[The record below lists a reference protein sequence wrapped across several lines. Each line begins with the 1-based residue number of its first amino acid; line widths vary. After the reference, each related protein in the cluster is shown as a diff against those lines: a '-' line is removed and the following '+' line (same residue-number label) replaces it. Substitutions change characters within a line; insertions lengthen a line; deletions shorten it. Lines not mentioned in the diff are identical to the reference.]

1 MALKILVVEDDPLI
15 LELMSEIIASFDAD
29 VRPIGDS
36 EAAATLV
43 ERERFDGIFLDLQMP
58 KLNGFQLAAKI
69 RQSPS
74 NRSTPIVVVTGHDD
88 NKIMAQA
95 FAVGGTLFLQK
106 PVDRPKLVK
115 LFKIARG
122 IMFENQRRYIRVP
135 LQTEIT
141 CESGSKPVKG
151 TSINISEGG
160 MLIELGNLGGMGNN
174 VLLSFR
180 LPAQNSSCSLSG
192 TIIWTDEK
200 KTRVGVQF
208 SAMTT
213 KDKQSIRD
221 FITSYLS

>member
-1 MALKILVVEDDPLI
+1 
-15 LELMSEIIASFDAD
+15 
-29 VRPIGDS
+29 
-36 EAAATLV
+36 
-43 ERERFDGIFLDLQMP
+43 MP

-160 MLIELGNLGGMGNN
+160 MLIEIGNLGGMGNN

-200 KTRVGVQF
+200 KTRSGVQF
-208 SAMTT
+208 AAMTA